1 MKKLGFYEENLV
13 NFYEKNKEIIGEEF
27 ILLDSPRINKL
38 SEYSYIVFDFSH
50 KISFKDDVVFKNN
63 IKTEKEYW
71 EIIREILKEIPST
84 YEKQEFF
91 SGGVLGLVSY
101 DYNRYLEKI
110 ENISVDDLNLPQ
122 LYFVVPRHIIVK
134 NEKTKELFE
143 INFSDNTINWSLDGD
158 YEKPE
163 IINREIS
170 WDDLNRFEAN
180 IKKEDFIEICSKA
193 KAYIKEGDIFQVN
206 LSQRFGA
213 PIGNNE
219 ALELYK
225 ILREI
230 NPSPFASLVSLK
242 EFKLLSQSPE
252 RLVRLREGI
261 ADTRPIAGTRRLIK
275 GNEERNE
282 ELARELKSDRKE
294 CAEHVMLVDLERNDI
309 GKLSEFG
316 TVEVDELMVIERYS
330 HVMHLVSNVRGKI
343 RKEYDAIDLLK
354 AMFPGGTITGAPKI
368 RSMEIIEELEPTRR
382 GFYTGSLGFIAYD
395 GNMDFNIIIRS
406 FVEVGNM
413 VYFQV
418 GAGIV
423 YDSIPE
429 REYKE
434 TINKARAMILAYENL
449 RKVISN

>member
-1 MKKLGFYEENLV
+1 MKRLGFYKDNLV
-13 NFYEKNKEIIGEEF
+13 NFYEKNKKNIGEEF
-27 ILLDSPRINKL
+27 VLLDSPPINKL
-38 SEYSYIVFDFSH
+38 SEYSYLIFSFSD
-50 KISFKDDVVFKNN
+50 KISFKDGKVFENHLE
-63 IKTEKEYW
+63 IEKDYW
-71 EIIREILKEIPST
+71 DKLRETLMSIPKDYVRSD
-84 YEKQEFF
+84 FF

-110 ENISVDDLNLPQ
+110 ENISLDDLGLAQ
-122 LYFVVPRHIIVK
+122 LYFLVPKHIIVK
-134 NEKTKELFE
+134 NEKTMELFE
-143 INFSDNTINWSLDGD
+143 IDFNGKNIQWSLEGN

-170 WDDLNRFEAN
+170 WDDLNKFEAN
-180 IKKEDFIEICSKA
+180 IEKEDFIEICSRA
-193 KAYIKEGDIFQVN
+193 KDYIKEGDIFQVN

-213 PIGNNE
+213 SINAGE
-219 ALELYK
+219 AFELYK

-230 NPSPFASLVSLK
+230 NPSPFASFINLG
-242 EFKLLSQSPE
+242 EFKLISQSPE
-252 RLVRLREGI
+252 RLVRLRDGI

-282 ELARELKSDRKE
+282 ELAKELKNDIKE

-316 TVEVDELMVIERYS
+316 TVEVDELMIIERYS
-330 HVMHLVSNVRGKI
+330 HVMHLVSNVKGKL

-382 GFYTGSLGFIAYD
+382 GFYTGSLGFIGYD

-406 FVEVGNM
+406 FVEVDNK

-449 RKVISN
+449 RKSN